1 MDIALKSSV
10 AAGMQLETQSVN
22 VEWIFELLR
31 ILQSSKYL
39 SKLDNNGKYKYISFV
54 PGQVLGALLIWTH
67 LYLSTL

>member
-10 AAGMQLETQSVN
+10 AAGMQLETQRVN

-39 SKLDNNGKYKYISFV
+39 SQIR
-54 PGQVLGALLIWTH
+54 
-67 LYLSTL
+67 